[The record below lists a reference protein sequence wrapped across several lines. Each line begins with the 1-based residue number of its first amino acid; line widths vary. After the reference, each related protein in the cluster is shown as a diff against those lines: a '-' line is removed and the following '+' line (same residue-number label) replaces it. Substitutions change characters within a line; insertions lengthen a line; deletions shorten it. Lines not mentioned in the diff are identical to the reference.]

1 MKSLFYSYDMGVQ
14 RAYIIRVKNHAV
26 SEAKAAT
33 CAASCQEVGMPYEF
47 WDAYDG
53 TGDTI
58 KPPAKLIGHPTMA
71 CLKVTD
77 HYLTRSELC
86 CALSHISLWA
96 KCVEDDK
103 PLVILEHD
111 AIMVKPYLQHALV
124 NSICY
129 LGAREQVQMGWGVY
143 PTPPHGSE
151 GPNYHFILRAH
162 AYAID
167 PLVAKNMLAYA
178 IKYGINGPLD
188 IMLRSDIFPIHQMG
202 IYAYDAKD
210 DITTITGRPLEGRST
225 TRNDN
230 MQ

>member
-1 MKSLFYSYDMGVQ
+1 MKSLFFSYDMGVD
-14 RAYIIRVKNHAV
+14 RAYIIRVRGHEA
-26 SEAKAAT
+26 SEAKASS
-33 CAASCQEVGMPYEF
+33 CAKSCEQAGMPYEL

-58 KPPAKLIGHPTMA
+58 QVPPKLVGHPLMA

-77 HYLTRSELC
+77 HYLTKAEVC

-111 AIMVKPYLQHALV
+111 AILLQPYRHHALI

-129 LGAREQVQMGWGVY
+129 MGAREQVELGWGVY
-143 PTPPHGSE
+143 PTPPHGSD
-151 GPNYHFILRAH
+151 GPNYHFMLRAH

-167 PLVAKNMLAYA
+167 PLVAKNMLAYVL
-178 IKYGINGPLD
+178 KYGICRSLD
-188 IMLRSDIFPIHQMG
+188 MLLRSDIFPVHQMG
-202 IYAYDAKD
+202 VYAYDKQD
-210 DITTITGRPLEGRST
+210 GTTTITGRSPDGRSI
-225 TRNDN
+225 TRLDTLE
-230 MQ
+230 